1 MFRHLPETAAQ
12 EAKSQ
17 SARLAYVTATAS
29 IALGVVHEM
38 SQPISAAASFILAS
52 QHLLDTGCT
61 DRPALA
67 QTLESASQELKRAR
81 DMLMRLRSAISGIG
95 NERLPINVVEL
106 AKTIVGQLC
115 NEAEGRDVH
124 ISVEPE
130 SLPVV
135 MADAAQIRQVLLNL
149 INNAVDAAADASSGI
164 VSVRGFYDSTVVEIE
179 VEDNGKGISSEIADH
194 VFEPFQTTK
203 SYGMGLGLPLSR
215 QIVEAHGGQLWWESV
230 SPHGTRFHLRL
241 PFNGSAGYG
250 S

>member
-1 MFRHLPETAAQ
+1 MFRQLPEAAAQ

-17 SARLAYVTATAS
+17 TARLAYVTATAS

-52 QHLLDTGCT
+52 QHLLDTSCT
-61 DRPALA
+61 DRPALV

-81 DMLMRLRSAISGIG
+81 DMLMRLRGAVLGIG
-95 NERLPINVVEL
+95 NERLPVNLAEL
-106 AKTIVGQLC
+106 AKAIVSQLC
-115 NEAEGRDVH
+115 DEAVGRNVH

-130 SLPVV
+130 LLPAV
-135 MADAAQIRQVLLNL
+135 MADPAQIRQVLLNL
-149 INNAVDAAADASSGI
+149 INNAVDAAAEASNGI
-164 VSVRGFYDSTVVEIE
+164 VSLRGFYDSAVVEVE

-203 SYGMGLGLPLSR
+203 PRGMGLGLPLSR
-215 QIVEAHGGQLWWESV
+215 QIVETHGGHLWWEPV
-230 SPHGTRFHLRL
+230 SPHGTRFHLQL